1 MAEKRRWKNEKCIHA
16 RIVVKNREHFGFG
29 GKNVTLVTLLLGFE
43 LHLISM
49 DGSLGFTVKIVLI

>member
-16 RIVVKNREHFGFG
+16 RIVVKNREHFG